1 MLEPR
6 SNTEGRTDYVYLG
19 GTADLDLW
27 WRPELGDDVS
37 LEDSNYRLRIV
48 RLRNLRVA
56 PNTPVSSQQ
65 WDMFKVPVD
74 TNPLTQRFGTGEQGY
89 SGYFN
94 DVLLSELEMHQVDAY
109 LRCFAPW
116 TLGEGLTDA

>member
-27 WRPELGDDVS
+27 WRTELADDVS

-48 RLRNLRVA
+48 RISEPSWGA
-56 PNTPVSSQQ
+56 A
-65 WDMFKVPVD
+65 WDMFKVPMD
-74 TNPLTQRFGTGEQGY
+74 TNPLIQSFKTAEQGY
-89 SGYFN
+89 AGYFT
-94 DVLLSELEMHQVDAY
+94 DVLLTELEMHQVDAY